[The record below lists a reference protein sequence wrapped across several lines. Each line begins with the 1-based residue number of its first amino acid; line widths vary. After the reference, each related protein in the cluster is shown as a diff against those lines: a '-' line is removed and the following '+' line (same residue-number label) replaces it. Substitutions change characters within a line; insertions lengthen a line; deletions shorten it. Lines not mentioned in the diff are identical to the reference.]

1 MFLSLL
7 PAPDPRTFLPPA
19 ELRKYYNEL
28 LQYHQRNAE
37 LLSQVMAGETLNFD
51 ATDSVGES
59 MQSRDAPV
67 KPANADRLQWDRT
80 DFFQNGD
87 SVKNDGSVKNGDSH
101 KSKSVTRLHPRQSQP
116 TAKKHSSLP
125 ASRSRAPETEKL
137 IVPNNLGASIL
148 AVMQKDPDEE
158 YSSED
163 ILKALNPVLPYGEN
177 RIISLRRYADRLGTL
192 EKKGYIVRITKGRYK
207 LAGVEP
213 TSDI

>member
-37 LLSQVMAGETLNFD
+37 LLSQIMAGETLNFS
-51 ATDSVGES
+51 ATDFVGES
-59 MQSRDAPV
+59 MQSRDAPA
-67 KPANADRLQWDRT
+67 KPANADRLEWDRT
-80 DFFQNGD
+80 DFFQNGN
-87 SVKNDGSVKNGDSH
+87 SVKNGNFVKNGDSH
-101 KSKSVTRLHPRQSQP
+101 KSESATHRNPRQRRP
-116 TAKKHSSLP
+116 AAKKHSSLP
-125 ASRSRAPETEKL
+125 ANRSRAPETEKL

-148 AVMQKDPDEE
+148 AVMQKDPNEE
-158 YSSED
+158 YTSED

-177 RIISLRRYADRLGTL
+177 RIKAASRYADRLGTL
-192 EKKGYIVRITKGRYK
+192 EKKGDIVRVTKGRYK